1 MNKKLKKKTKKL
13 LNRDILLLTLTVVIT
28 TCALFGGQFVV
39 VYFAG
44 NLATTKAD
52 ETLYH
57 VQGRTFE
64 TITESQYDKLV
75 DIIYKV
81 AGKDT
86 FEVQYALTE
95 VILNDIES
103 DKKNM
108 KDIDKYLN
116 TLYQRLDPV
125 FSQDEFYDENNDYQT
140 ALLEAVQAALDERT
154 MPSGVTKFGIVGA
167 PVNLKY
173 SFEKKECDVLYI
185 YYDKYI
191 KSKHVEF
198 YYDPVCIKENP

>member
-1 MNKKLKKKTKKL
+1 MNKQLKKKAKKL
-13 LNRDILLLTLTVVIT
+13 VNRDIILLTVTVIIT
-28 TCALFGGQFVV
+28 TCVLLGGQFVV

-44 NLATTKAD
+44 NLAITKAD

-57 VQGRTFE
+57 VQGRTFG

-75 DIIYKV
+75 DIVYKV

-116 TLYQRLDPV
+116 TLYQKLDPV
-125 FSQDEFYDENNDYQT
+125 FPQDEFYDENDDYQT

-154 MPSGVTKFGIVGA
+154 MPSSVTKFGIVGA
-167 PVNLKY
+167 PANLKY
-173 SFEKKECDVLYI
+173 SFEKKEYYVPCI

-198 YYDPVCIKENP
+198 YYDPVY

>member
-1 MNKKLKKKTKKL
+1 MNKQLKKKAKKL
-13 LNRDILLLTLTVVIT
+13 INRDILLLTITVVIT

-57 VQGRTFE
+57 VQGRTFG

-75 DIIYKV
+75 DIVYKV

-116 TLYQRLDPV
+116 TLYQKLDPV
-125 FSQDEFYDENNDYQT
+125 FPQDEFYDEGEDYQT

-154 MPSGVTKFGIVGA
+154 MPSGVTKFGIVGV

-173 SFEKKECDVLYI
+173 NIEETNFDILTP
-185 YYDKYI
+185 YDDEYLRSEYVK
-191 KSKHVEF
+191 F
-198 YYDPVCIKENP
+198 YYDPVY

>member
-1 MNKKLKKKTKKL
+1 MNKKLKKKAKKL
-13 LNRDILLLTLTVVIT
+13 LNRDILLLTLTVIIT
-28 TCALFGGQFVV
+28 TCVLFGGQFVV
-39 VYFAG
+39 IYFAG
-44 NLATTKAD
+44 NLTTTKAD

-75 DIIYKV
+75 DIVYKV

-116 TLYQRLDPV
+116 TLYQKLDPV
-125 FSQDEFYDENNDYQT
+125 FPQDEFYDEGEDYQT

-154 MPSGVTKFGIVGA
+154 MPSGVTKFGIVGV

-173 SFEKKECDVLYI
+173 NIEETNFGILTP
-185 YYDKYI
+185 YDDEYLRSEYVK
-191 KSKHVEF
+191 F
-198 YYDPVCIKENP
+198 YYDPVY